1 MKDALLFFSVESLIC
16 LALVPFEIFLIIKS
30 ATPDK
35 AKEKIYTRLSVI
47 VLTVMI
53 ILITRYL
60 KNII

>member
-1 MKDALLFFSVESLIC
+1 MKNALFLTAENIIC
-16 LALVPFEIFLIIKS
+16 LALVPVEIFLIIKS

-35 AKEKIYTRLSVI
+35 AKEKIYTRLSVF
-47 VLTVMI
+47 VLSIMI